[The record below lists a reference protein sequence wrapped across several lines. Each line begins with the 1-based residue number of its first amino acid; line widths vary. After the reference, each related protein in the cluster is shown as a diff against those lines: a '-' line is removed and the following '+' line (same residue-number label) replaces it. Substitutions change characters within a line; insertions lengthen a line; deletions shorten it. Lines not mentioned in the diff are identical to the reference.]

1 MTTNYMSG
9 RIVQKFYLQKLNTL
23 FNQSLKYFQQI
34 HGKETV
40 FDRRIIRGRY
50 YIRPALL
57 WNITQTLMV
66 ISFRRFWT
74 SHRSHLQYPNNQED
88 QTSRSLFNEYIE
100 TIKPYTACCNK
111 ELYT

>member
-1 MTTNYMSG
+1 MSG